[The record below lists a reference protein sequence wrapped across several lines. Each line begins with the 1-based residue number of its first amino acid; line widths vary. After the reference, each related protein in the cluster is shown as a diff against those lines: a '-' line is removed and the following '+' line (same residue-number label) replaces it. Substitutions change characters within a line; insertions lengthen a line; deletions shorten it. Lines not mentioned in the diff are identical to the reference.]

1 MNYLLRASTEYSV
14 EGKKASPKGDFFA
27 ALTRVLL
34 RESRWKAFKRHEGSS
49 LIRFLMSG
57 NPVSSI
63 SCLNFTGK

>member
-34 RESRWKAFKRHEGSS
+34 RESRWKAFKR
-49 LIRFLMSG
+49 L
-57 NPVSSI
+57 V
-63 SCLNFTGK
+63 